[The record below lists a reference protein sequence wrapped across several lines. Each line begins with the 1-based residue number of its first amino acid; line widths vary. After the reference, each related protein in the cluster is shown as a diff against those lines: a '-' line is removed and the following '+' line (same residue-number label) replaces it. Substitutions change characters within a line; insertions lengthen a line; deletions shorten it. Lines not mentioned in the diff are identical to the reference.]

1 MKLVSRIL
9 LLFLLLHFAF
19 ASKAQTPLKTPTS
32 NLRIKKIAVTSD
44 SLLLDS
50 LSIIPSTFSI
60 HNIDTST
67 YYVDVVNAMLYWKT
81 KPGDSVA
88 IVYRVFPFKLN
99 SKVQRLN
106 FDSIARYTYIKPFE
120 FDANNTPDQGL
131 FSFGNLQSSG
141 SFGRGISFGNSQ
153 DAVVNS
159 NFQWQLNGM
168 LGDSIEISAAIT
180 DNNIPIQPDGTTQQ
194 LNEFDQIFLQF
205 KKKNWQ
211 LNLGDIDI
219 RQNGL
224 YFLNFYKRLEGIA
237 FQTTNKISPSLQSST
252 VVSGSIA
259 KGKFNRNVL
268 QGLEG
273 NQGPYRLTGANN
285 EFFFIVLAGT
295 ERVFLDGE
303 LLQRGED
310 QDYVIN
316 YNTAEI
322 TFTPKRLITKDSR
335 LQIEFEYADRNFLNS
350 NLYAFQTV
358 DVGKKLKLK
367 VGAFQNSDARNS
379 QINQTLDD
387 RQKEFLFN
395 IGDSVNQAFY
405 PTVGIDSFTRDR
417 ILYEKVY
424 FQNGAFTDSFY
435 KYSTDSLVARYS
447 LSFSELGA
455 GAGNYVPE
463 FNGANGKVFRFVAPI
478 GGIKQGN
485 FEPVMKLVTPKKQ
498 QLISVASD
506 YQFNKNN
513 LLKTEF
519 AISNY
524 DANTFST
531 KNGGDDRGIAA
542 RIQYSNIAVLNSA
555 RGLQLTSNID
565 YEHVQKKFKP
575 LERLRFVEFSREWG
589 LPLITAPVDENILR
603 FSTGLKNKKTH
614 ALNYQ
619 FMSYQR
625 SDDYKGVQNIIQH
638 NIDVSGWTFNNQ
650 FAITNFANAFD
661 KGSFIRPVI
670 DLSKQLKQMRMV
682 RLGFRYALEHNEVR
696 NKQSDSITAGSFSFD
711 TYSVYLKTDETKK
724 NKYGLT
730 FFTRADKYPFE
741 KELQKGDRSYNVNF
755 TAELLK
761 SEKHQFLFN
770 STFRRL
776 DVYSE
781 TISKQKK
788 DRTIL
793 GRAEY
798 LIKEFKGFVTGN
810 VLYELGTGQEQ
821 RRDFAY
827 LEVPAGQ
834 GEYTW
839 IDYDTNGVQTL
850 DEFEIAAFQDQAKFI
865 RLFVPTNEFT
875 KANYTTINYSFN
887 FNPKAI
893 TKQTGGSGAGK
904 FASKFNWQTSM
915 QKSKKSIATG
925 DFEFNPFKYG
935 ITDSAL
941 LTLSTVLANTLSFNR
956 YSGNWGIDIVNL
968 QNTGK
973 ALLTY
978 GYESRKINEW
988 SGKVRWVIS
997 PSFTFNLVTKKGTN
1011 GLFTPSFGNRNYELD
1026 IQNVEPQLVFINKT
1040 TFRLQTSYKLDKKE
1054 NKPVYGGEK
1063 AISNSLNVETKYN
1076 ILQSSSIN
1084 ARFTFNH
1091 INFDAKANGAN
1102 TTVGY
1107 IMLDGLLPG
1116 KNYLWSIDFTKR
1128 LFSNIELNMQYEGRK
1143 PGDSRT
1149 VHIGRAAVRALF

>member
-1 MKLVSRIL
+1 L
-9 LLFLLLHFAF
+9 LLFLLLSIAF
-19 ASKAQTPLKTPTS
+19 FSKAQAPFQTPTS
-32 NLRIKKIAVTSD
+32 NLRIKKIAVAQD
-44 SLLLDS
+44 SILLDT

-60 HNIDTST
+60 HDIDSAA
-67 YYVDVVNAMLYWKT
+67 YRLDYVKAVLNWKI
-81 KPGDSVA
+81 KPADSVTL
-88 IVYRVFPFKLN
+88 VYRVFPYRLN

-106 FDSIARYTYIKPFE
+106 YDSIARYTYIKPFE
-120 FDANNTPDQGL
+120 FDANNAPSQGL
-131 FSFGNLQSSG
+131 LSFGNLQSSG

-237 FQTTNKISPSLQSST
+237 FQTTNKLSPSLQSTT

-259 KGKFNRNVL
+259 KGKFNRNVF

-273 NQGPYRLTGANN
+273 NQGPYRLSGANN

-358 DVGKKLKLK
+358 DVGKSLKIK

-405 PTVGIDSFTRDR
+405 PTIGVDSFSKDR

-424 FQNGAFTDSFY
+424 FQNGSFTDSFY
-435 KYSTDSLVARYS
+435 KYTTDSLTARYS
-447 LSFSELGA
+447 LSFSEVGQGL
-455 GAGNYVPE
+455 GNYVPE
-463 FNGANGKVFRFVAPI
+463 FNGANGKVYRFIPPV
-478 GGIKQGN
+478 GGARQGN

-498 QLISVASD
+498 QLISVATD
-506 YQFNKNN
+506 YQIDKNN

-519 AISNY
+519 ALSNY

-531 KNGGDDRGIAA
+531 KNSGDDRGIAA
-542 RIQYSNIAVLNSA
+542 RVQYTNVAVLNRA
-555 RGLQLTSNID
+555 KEIQLTSNID
-565 YEHVQKKFKP
+565 YEHVQKKFRP

-589 LPLITAPVDENILR
+589 LPLITEPVDENILR
-603 FSTGLKNKKTH
+603 FSTGIKNKKTH
-614 ALNYQ
+614 SLNYQ

-638 NIDVSGWTFNNQ
+638 LIDVKGWTFNNQ
-650 FAITNFANAFD
+650 FAITNFNTAFD
-661 KGSFIRPVI
+661 KGSFVRPII
-670 DLSKQLKQMRMV
+670 DLSKQLKQLKLV
-682 RLGFRYALEHNEVR
+682 RLGFRYALEHNEV
-696 NKQSDSITAGSFSFD
+696 KDKFSDSITANSFSFD
-711 TYSVYLKTDETKK
+711 TYTAYLKTDETKK
-724 NKYGLT
+724 NKYGLS
-730 FFTRADKYPFE
+730 FFTRADKYPSE
-741 KELQKGDRSYNVNF
+741 KELKKGDRSYNLNF

-761 SEKHQFLFN
+761 SEKHQFLLN
-770 STFRRL
+770 TTFRRL
-776 DVYSE
+776 DVYNE
-781 TISKQKK
+781 TISNQKNDK
-788 DRTIL
+788 TIL

-834 GEYTW
+834 GEYAW
-839 IDYDTNGVQTL
+839 IDYDSNRVQTL

-865 RLFVPTNEFT
+865 RLFVPTNQFT
-875 KANYTTINYSFN
+875 KANYTTINYSFS

-893 TKQTGGSGAGK
+893 LKQTGASNLSK
-904 FASKFNWQTSM
+904 FAARFNLQSSM
-915 QKSKKSIATG
+915 QKSKKSIASG

-941 LTLSTVLANTLSFNR
+941 LTLTTVLSNTLSFNR
-956 YSGNWGIDIVNL
+956 YSGKWGIDLINL
-968 QNTGK
+968 QNSGK

-978 GYESRKINEW
+978 GYESRKINDW
-988 SGKVRWVIS
+988 SAKLRWVVS
-997 PSFTFNLVTKKGTN
+997 PSFTFNVVGKKGMN
-1011 GLFTPSFGNRNYELD
+1011 GLFTPSFSNRNYELD
-1026 IQNVEPQLVFINKT
+1026 IYNVEPQLVFINKT
-1040 TFRLQTSYKLDKKE
+1040 TFRLQTSYRLDKKT
-1054 NKPVYGGEK
+1054 NKPFYGGEE
-1063 AISNSLNVETKYN
+1063 ALSNSLNLETKYN
-1076 ILQSSSIN
+1076 ILQSSSVN
-1084 ARFTFNH
+1084 ARFTYNL

-1107 IMLDGLLPG
+1107 IMLDGLQPG
-1116 KNYLWSIDFTKR
+1116 KNYLWSVDFTKR

-1149 VHIGRAAVRALF
+1149 VHVGRAAVRALF